1 MGTAFED
8 LCGIPGSLGRWWPVA
23 LLIDFSI
30 GNVDVAT
37 SQPRTPLV
45 GRAPLIGFHMEDD
58 EVCSLQSR
66 DILRPPSVTLAR
78 ERRKGLGV
86 PDLRNRGCYEKMSL
100 FLANFIGT
108 L

>member
-8 LCGIPGSLGRWWPVA
+8 LCGIPGSLGGWWPVA

-45 GRAPLIGFHMEDD
+45 GRAPLIGFNMEDD
-58 EVCSLQSR
+58 RVVFSSPGISFVLPA
-66 DILRPPSVTLAR
+66 LPSPAK
-78 ERRKGLGV
+78 EEKGSAY
-86 PDLRNRGCYEKMSL
+86 P
-100 FLANFIGT
+100 I
-108 L
+108 